1 MKKKFVIT
9 FIILDFLALL
19 CLFVAYGPINTFR
32 DWFIPTS
39 LGSWEHQYFA
49 QTIYSD
55 KQIRKVVNS
64 MGTYSPSGDSDSS
77 QIDFDNTDPL
87 IYSSIYEEQVLKREA
102 TDVFKII
109 EIEGSTYKG
118 HILVVYDPSR
128 ISLEIS
134 PKVKSG
140 GQKITDLAKSFNALA
155 AVNASGF
162 VRNQATGALS
172 PDGTF
177 IIDGKLYKDS
187 GRELIGFNN
196 DNVLVLTKDSPT
208 EAISKGMRDAVSFGP
223 FLIVNGE
230 AATFS
235 KGGGYGLRPRTAVGQ
250 RKDGIVLFVV
260 IDGNSYGTSGVD
272 MEELTNIFIRYG
284 AYNAANLDGGGSS
297 SLYANDKLINNPA
310 GWGYQGERY
319 IPNAWI
325 IK

>member
-1 MKKKFVIT
+1 MKKRLVI
-9 FIILDFLALL
+9 ICGILDFLALL
-19 CLFVAYGPINTFR
+19 CLFIAYGPINIFR

-39 LGSWEHQYFA
+39 LASWTHQYFA

-55 KQIRKVVNS
+55 SQIRKVLNS
-64 MGTYSPSGDSDSS
+64 MGTNSPDSDSDSS
-77 QIDFDNTDPL
+77 QIIFDNTDPL
-87 IYSSIYEEQVLKREA
+87 TYSSIYEEQVLKRDEQ
-102 TDVFKII
+102 DVYKII
-109 EIEGSTYKG
+109 EIEGNTYKG
-118 HILVVYDPSR
+118 HVLVVYDPSR

-134 PKVKSG
+134 PNVKTG
-140 GQKITDLAKSFNALA
+140 GQKISSLAKSFDALA

-162 VRNQATGALS
+162 IRNSATGTLS

-177 IIDGKLYKDS
+177 IIDGKLYKDE
-187 GRELIGFNN
+187 GGGIIGFNN
-196 DNVLVLTKDSPT
+196 DNVLVLTNDSPT
-208 EAISKGMRDAVSFGP
+208 EAISKGMKDAVSFGP

-250 RKDGIVLFVV
+250 RKDGIILFVV
-260 IDGNSYGTSGVD
+260 IDGNSIGTSGVD

-297 SLYANDKLINNPA
+297 SLYAGGQLINNPT

-319 IPNAWI
+319 LPNAWI